1 MTPMETVPK
10 IGDAVSTHPY
20 MTVIRWFAPI
30 YRWSGYI
37 AGFCIF
43 LVFMITM
50 VQIIGRMVGFNPPGF
65 TNFASYFMAASVFF
79 GLAHTLDAGGQIRIE
94 LFLSMSGRARWLIE
108 CMGFL
113 LACAICIWMTYYAWS
128 MASWSITLGDISEG
142 MDATPLW
149 IPQASMALGFSLF
162 CLAVIDRTLRLI
174 VLGDHGLA
182 PSPDAL

>member
-1 MTPMETVPK
+1 MPMETVPK
-10 IGDAVSTHPY
+10 IGDSTSDGSL
-20 MTVIRWFAPI
+20 IRFLNPL
-30 YRWSGYI
+30 YKWSGYA

-43 LVFMITM
+43 AVFAITM

-65 TNFASYFMAASVFF
+65 TNYASYFMAASVFF

-94 LFLSMSGRARWLIE
+94 LFLSMSGRARWFLE
-108 CMGFL
+108 RAGFL
-113 LACAICIWMTYYAWS
+113 VASGICLWMTNYAWS
-128 MASWSITLGDISEG
+128 MVYWSVTLGDISEG

-162 CLAVIDRTLRLI
+162 CLAVVDRTLRLLM
-174 VLGDHGLA
+174 LGDHGLA